1 MRFAGTSSAS
11 LQVMQNHHRVDMAAK
26 VLVMAPVVPPRL
38 SPATAA
44 ALLRILRRAAA
55 AREEHRQP
63 RTS

>member
-1 MRFAGTSSAS
+1 
-11 LQVMQNHHRVDMAAK
+11 MQNHHRVDMAAK